1 MPSPKKCVSPHLMR
15 SGTPRDPSRTSP
27 PTPQRPS
34 PPSRP
39 RPSVHG
45 SRFRDV
51 NRPPRRGPDR
61 LADRTR
67 PPRRTRLGHD
77 ATGTRSQ
84 QTLPTGEHRNP
95 DLTRRNGTTGRR
107 SGDRDEGSLDV
118 VHDARRRRPAATGVR
133 SLGRRIVRGFQTR
146 RRGPAEAPN
155 TRRGD
160 DPRHRRIAVDSSA
173 SPSSSGDGADPLVAA
188 SIRRAGATRRSHR
201 DGAIS

>member
-1 MPSPKKCVSPHLMR
+1 MCASTPHDVR
-15 SGTPRDPSRTSP
+15 QAPRPVENVT

-34 PPSRP
+34 PPSRS
-39 RPSVHG
+39 RPSVRG
-45 SRFRDV
+45 SRFPGV

-77 ATGTRSQ
+77 ATSTRSQ
-84 QTLPTGEHRNP
+84 QTLPTGEQRNP

-107 SGDRDEGSLDV
+107 L
-118 VHDARRRRPAATGVR
+118 GVR

-160 DPRHRRIAVDSSA
+160 DPHHRRIAVDSSA